1 MKIRRSCWRWFSL
14 HTRGML
20 CSPLDV
26 PQQMLL
32 LGLEPFICS
41 FKKVSLDRLE
51 YANEWFQAEKKHLLR
66 NIKRRTQHS
75 PSVQRKPAPT
85 TSPDLHRRRHRSLEA
100 ELEKLRNDHKALKME
115 VLNLKRQQ
123 ESTEGRFAA
132 IDKSFTRTADSDS
145 CKQRE
150 TFIFMAKAFV
160 NPEFIRQFEQ
170 FMRME
175 SELSNGG
182 VVTKKQRLVLPPPPP
197 PWIDSSEE
205 AEDSAC
211 NDCKNSQSQEEQ
223 KTPTVATPGSVE
235 VSSGEALDFN
245 RENHQQPS
253 LPSVD
258 DDEGNSSR
266 HQKTDGVSGGET
278 DPVVTAESDIQ
289 QYPAVH

>member
-1 MKIRRSCWRWFSL
+1 
-14 HTRGML
+14 
-20 CSPLDV
+20 
-26 PQQMLL
+26 
-32 LGLEPFICS
+32 
-41 FKKVSLDRLE
+41 
-51 YANEWFQAEKKHLLR
+51 
-66 NIKRRTQHS
+66 
-75 PSVQRKPAPT
+75 
-85 TSPDLHRRRHRSLEA
+85 
-100 ELEKLRNDHKALKME
+100 ME

-145 CKQRE
+145 CKHRE
-150 TFIFMAKAFV
+150 TFILMAKAFA

-182 VVTKKQRLVLPPPPP
+182 VVTKKQRLVLPPAPP

-205 AEDSAC
+205 AGDSAC
-211 NDCKNSQSQEEQ
+211 NGCKNSNFGNGGGQSQSQEGQ

-245 RENHQQPS
+245 SENHQQPS

-278 DPVVTAESDIQ
+278 DPVVIAE
-289 QYPAVH
+289 